1 MTRLDTAALEGF
13 QQRISGEVIT
23 SADPAFDSVRRIH
36 NGMID
41 RHPAVIVRCIG
52 VADVIDA
59 IDLAL
64 SQGLEI
70 AVRGGGH
77 NVAGRAVC
85 DNGLMIDL
93 SLMKGS
99 WVDPRSRKIR
109 VEGGVTWGE
118 FNRATQVHGL
128 AATGGAISSTGVAGL
143 TLGGGFGY
151 LMGKLGLTIDN
162 LHAAELVTARGEVVR
177 ASSDENDE
185 LFWGLRG
192 GGGNFGVVTSF
203 EFDLHAIGRE
213 VNAGMIAFPFAD
225 GARFLDTYR
234 EVTTAAEDDF
244 SLLAGFTHAR
254 DGSGTK
260 LVAMLPCHCGPANA
274 ADRVFD
280 SIRSIG
286 SPVLDTLAPM
296 PYTTLNELL
305 DPGVPK
311 LDLYYWKS
319 CFVDAMSDEVGRI
332 LMEQFE
338 ISPSPKCKLF
348 LEHFHGAAI
357 RPDSQATA
365 FPHRKSGFSVLII
378 AQWTDASLS
387 DACIAWARETYQRL
401 LQHSDGGVYSNYMD
415 DDENTRLEQAYG
427 PNLPRLRE
435 LKNTYDPD
443 NVFHL
448 NQNIPPSR

>member
-1 MTRLDTAALEGF
+1 MTRLDAMTLEAF
-13 QQRISGEVIT
+13 QQRISGEVVT
-23 SADPAFDSVRRIH
+23 PADASFDAVRRIH

-41 RHPAVIVRCIG
+41 RRPAVIARCIG
-52 VADVIDA
+52 VADVVDA
-59 IDLAL
+59 IEFAFLHK
-64 SQGLEI
+64 LEI

-85 DNGLMIDL
+85 DDGMMIDL
-93 SLMKGS
+93 SLMKGT
-99 WVDPRSRKIR
+99 WVDSRSRRIR
-109 VEGGVTWGE
+109 VQSGVTWGE
-118 FNRATQVHGL
+118 FNRATQLHGL

-162 LHAAELVTARGEVVR
+162 LHAAELVTATGEVLR
-177 ASSDENDE
+177 ASSDDNDE

-192 GGGNFGVVTSF
+192 GGGNFGVVTGF
-203 EFDLHAIGRE
+203 EFDLYAIGPE

-234 EVTTAAEDDF
+234 EITAAAEDDF
-244 SLLAGFTHAR
+244 TLLAGFTHAR

-260 LVAMLPCHCGPANA
+260 LAAMLPCHCGSAETA
-274 ADRVFD
+274 GQVFD

-286 SPVLDTLAPM
+286 SPALDTLAPM
-296 PYTTLNELL
+296 PYIALNELL

-319 CFVDAMSDEVGRI
+319 CFVDDMSDEVGRI

-338 ISPSPKCKLF
+338 IAPSPKCKLF

-357 RPDSQATA
+357 RPDAQATA
-365 FPHRKSGFSVLII
+365 FPHRKPGFSVLII
-378 AQWTDASLS
+378 AQWTDSSLS
-387 DACIAWARETYQRL
+387 DACVAWARETYQQL
-401 LQHSDGGVYSNYMD
+401 LAHSDGGVYSNYMD
-415 DDENTRLEQAYG
+415 DDETARLEQAFG
-427 PNLPRLRE
+427 QNLPRLQA

>member
-1 MTRLDTAALEGF
+1 MTRLNTAALEGF

-162 LHAAELVTARGEVVR
+162 LHAAELVTARGEVLC

-225 GARFLDTYR
+225 GVRFLDTYR
-234 EVTTAAEDDF
+234 EITTAAEDDF

-260 LVAMLPCHCGPANA
+260 LAAMLPCHCGPANA
-274 ADRVFD
+274 ADQVFD